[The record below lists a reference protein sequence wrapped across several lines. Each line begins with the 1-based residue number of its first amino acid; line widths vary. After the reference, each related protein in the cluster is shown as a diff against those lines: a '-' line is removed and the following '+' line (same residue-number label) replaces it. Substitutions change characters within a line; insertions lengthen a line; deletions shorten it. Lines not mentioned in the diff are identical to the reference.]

1 MLIKSVCTTFQIYA
15 GIRAVTLHPLTPVII
30 HVQSL
35 NSLVYMRIKYPS
47 WVFCDPPYTVF
58 WKLLNPKSAFN
69 FLNTDFK
76 IFECDVNQVVI
87 SGDIIMTFTMGNYY
101 SNAETNNHR
110 L

>member
-1 MLIKSVCTTFQIYA
+1 MLIKSVCTIFQIYA

-47 WVFCDPPYTVF
+47 WVFCNPPYTVF

-87 SGDIIMTFTMGNYY
+87 SGNIIMTFTMGNYY
-101 SNAETNNHR
+101 SNAEINNHR